1 MEKKSKLHIGW
12 LVTAMVVVLLII
24 DQWIKLYIKT
34 HFCLGESVRVTDWFF
49 IDFIENN
56 GMAWGMSFIGKFW
69 LSLVRSVAIIFL
81 VWYLHRIIKQG
92 KHRLVYIFLV
102 ALVLAGAIGNMIDS
116 MFYGL
121 MFTASSPY
129 YVAYQVPFGEG
140 YAPFFMGKVVD
151 MFRFPFFTYTWP
163 EWFPI
168 WVDSRARSSTLCSIL
183 QIHVSVSV
191 SSPCS
196 SSAVRNWK
204 SWERERRNLLISH
217 LLQRK
222 IHQRNLH
229 QGNLLKNLPG
239 NHKIGGIW
247 DEEDLCVFLDI
258 DMPASGRGFL

>member
-1 MEKKSKLHIGW
+1 MKENKKVKTGW
-12 LVTAMVVVLLII
+12 LVTAMVVILLII
-24 DQWIKLYIKT
+24 DQIIKLYIKT
-34 HFCLGESVRVTDWFF
+34 HFCLGESVRVTDWFYIEF
-49 IDFIENN
+49 VENN

-168 WVDSRARSSTLCSIL
+168 WGGQQGTFFDPVFNFADSC
-183 QIHVSVSV
+183 VSVGIIAMLIFCRKELEELGEGKKK
-191 SSPCS
+191 SSDKLS
-196 SSAVRNWK
+196 SSEK
-204 SWERERRNLLISH
+204 SSSG
-217 LLQRK
+217 K
-222 IHQRNLH
+222 SS
-229 QGNLLKNLPG
+229 
-239 NHKIGGIW
+239 
-247 DEEDLCVFLDI
+247 EES
-258 DMPASGRGFL
+258 AQKS

>member
-1 MEKKSKLHIGW
+1 MEKKRKLHIGW
-12 LVTAMVVVLLII
+12 LVTAMGVVLLII
-24 DQWIKLYIKT
+24 AQWIKLYIKT

-116 MFYGL
+116 MFYGM

-168 WVDSRARSSTLCSIL
+168 WGGQQGTFFDPVFNFADSC
-183 QIHVSVSV
+183 VSVGIIAMLIFCRKELEELGEGKKK
-191 SSPCS
+191 SSDKS
-196 SSAVRNWK
+196 SSSEK
-204 SWERERRNLLISH
+204 SSSGKSSSGKSSSGKSSEESA
-217 LLQRK
+217 RK
-222 IHQRNLH
+222 
-229 QGNLLKNLPG
+229 
-239 NHKIGGIW
+239 
-247 DEEDLCVFLDI
+247 
-258 DMPASGRGFL
+258 S

>member
-12 LVTAMVVVLLII
+12 LVTAMGVVLLII

-168 WVDSRARSSTLCSIL
+168 WGGQQGTFFDPVFNFADSC
-183 QIHVSVSV
+183 VSVGIIAMLIFCRKELEELGEGKKK
-191 SSPCS
+191 SSDKS
-196 SSAVRNWK
+196 SSSEKNSSEKPSSGK
-204 SWERERRNLLISH
+204 SSEESA
-217 LLQRK
+217 RK
-222 IHQRNLH
+222 
-229 QGNLLKNLPG
+229 
-239 NHKIGGIW
+239 
-247 DEEDLCVFLDI
+247 
-258 DMPASGRGFL
+258 S

>member
-1 MEKKSKLHIGW
+1 MKENKKVKTGW
-12 LVTAMVVVLLII
+12 LVTAMVVILLII
-24 DQWIKLYIKT
+24 DQIIKLYIKT
-34 HFCLGESVRVTDWFF
+34 HFCLGESVRVTDWFYIEF
-49 IDFIENN
+49 VENN

-116 MFYGL
+116 MFYGM

-168 WVDSRARSSTLCSIL
+168 WGGQQGTFFDPVFNFADSC
-183 QIHVSVSV
+183 VSVGIIAMLIFCRKELEELGEGKKK
-191 SSPCS
+191 SSDKS
-196 SSAVRNWK
+196 SSSEKNSSEK
-204 SWERERRNLLISH
+204 SSSGKSSEESA
-217 LLQRK
+217 RK
-222 IHQRNLH
+222 
-229 QGNLLKNLPG
+229 
-239 NHKIGGIW
+239 
-247 DEEDLCVFLDI
+247 
-258 DMPASGRGFL
+258 S

>member
-1 MEKKSKLHIGW
+1 MEKKGNLHIGW

-116 MFYGL
+116 MFYGM

-168 WVDSRARSSTLCSIL
+168 WGGQQGTFFDPVFNFADSC
-183 QIHVSVSV
+183 VSVGIIAMLIFCRKELEELGEGKKK
-191 SSPCS
+191 SSDKS
-196 SSAVRNWK
+196 SSSEK
-204 SWERERRNLLISH
+204 SSSG
-217 LLQRK
+217 K
-222 IHQRNLH
+222 SSS
-229 QGNLLKNLPG
+229 GKSSSG
-239 NHKIGGIW
+239 KSS
-247 DEEDLCVFLDI
+247 EES
-258 DMPASGRGFL
+258 AQKS

>member
-12 LVTAMVVVLLII
+12 LVTAMGGVLLII

-168 WVDSRARSSTLCSIL
+168 WGGQQGTFFDPVFNFADSC
-183 QIHVSVSV
+183 VSVGIIAMLIFCRKELEELGEGKKK
-191 SSPCS
+191 SSDKLS
-196 SSAVRNWK
+196 SSEK
-204 SWERERRNLLISH
+204 SSSEKSSSG
-217 LLQRK
+217 K
-222 IHQRNLH
+222 SS
-229 QGNLLKNLPG
+229 
-239 NHKIGGIW
+239 
-247 DEEDLCVFLDI
+247 EES
-258 DMPASGRGFL
+258 AQKS

>member
-12 LVTAMVVVLLII
+12 LVTAMVVILLVI
-24 DQWIKLYIKT
+24 DQIIKLYIKT
-34 HFCLGESVRVTDWFF
+34 HFYLGESVRVTDWFF

-168 WVDSRARSSTLCSIL
+168 WGGQQGTFFDPVFNFADSC
-183 QIHVSVSV
+183 VSVGIIAMLIFCRKELEELGEGKKK
-191 SSPCS
+191 SSDKS
-196 SSAVRNWK
+196 SSSEKNSSEK
-204 SWERERRNLLISH
+204 SSSG
-217 LLQRK
+217 K
-222 IHQRNLH
+222 SS
-229 QGNLLKNLPG
+229 
-239 NHKIGGIW
+239 
-247 DEEDLCVFLDI
+247 EES
-258 DMPASGRGFL
+258 AQKS

>member
-12 LVTAMVVVLLII
+12 LVTAMGGVLLII

-116 MFYGL
+116 MFYGM

-168 WVDSRARSSTLCSIL
+168 WGGQQGTFFDPVFNFADSC
-183 QIHVSVSV
+183 VSVGIIAMLIFCRKELEELGEGKKK
-191 SSPCS
+191 SSDKS
-196 SSAVRNWK
+196 SSSEK
-204 SWERERRNLLISH
+204 SSSEKSSSG
-217 LLQRK
+217 K
-222 IHQRNLH
+222 SS
-229 QGNLLKNLPG
+229 
-239 NHKIGGIW
+239 
-247 DEEDLCVFLDI
+247 EES
-258 DMPASGRGFL
+258 AQKS

>member
-1 MEKKSKLHIGW
+1 MEKKSNLHIGW

-168 WVDSRARSSTLCSIL
+168 WGGQQGTFFDPVFNFADSC
-183 QIHVSVSV
+183 VSVGIIALLIFCRKELEELGEGKKK
-191 SSPCS
+191 SSDKLS
-196 SSAVRNWK
+196 SSEK
-204 SWERERRNLLISH
+204 SSSEKSSSG
-217 LLQRK
+217 K
-222 IHQRNLH
+222 SS
-229 QGNLLKNLPG
+229 
-239 NHKIGGIW
+239 
-247 DEEDLCVFLDI
+247 EES
-258 DMPASGRGFL
+258 AQKS

>member
-116 MFYGL
+116 MFYGM

-168 WVDSRARSSTLCSIL
+168 WGGQQGTFFDPVFNFADSC
-183 QIHVSVSV
+183 VSVGIIAMLIFCRKELEELGEGKKK
-191 SSPCS
+191 SSDKS
-196 SSAVRNWK
+196 SSSEKNSSEK
-204 SWERERRNLLISH
+204 SSSGKSSSGKSSEESA
-217 LLQRK
+217 RK
-222 IHQRNLH
+222 
-229 QGNLLKNLPG
+229 
-239 NHKIGGIW
+239 
-247 DEEDLCVFLDI
+247 
-258 DMPASGRGFL
+258 S

>member
-168 WVDSRARSSTLCSIL
+168 WGGQQGTFFDPVFNFADSC
-183 QIHVSVSV
+183 VSVGIIAMLIFCRKELEELGEGKKK
-191 SSPCS
+191 SSDKLS
-196 SSAVRNWK
+196 SSEK
-204 SWERERRNLLISH
+204 SSSEKSSSEKSSSG
-217 LLQRK
+217 K
-222 IHQRNLH
+222 SS
-229 QGNLLKNLPG
+229 
-239 NHKIGGIW
+239 
-247 DEEDLCVFLDI
+247 EES
-258 DMPASGRGFL
+258 AQKS

>member
-1 MEKKSKLHIGW
+1 MKENKKVKTGW
-12 LVTAMVVVLLII
+12 LVTAMVVILLII
-24 DQWIKLYIKT
+24 DQIIKLYIKT
-34 HFCLGESVRVTDWFF
+34 HFCLGESVRVTDWFYIEF
-49 IDFIENN
+49 VENN

-116 MFYGL
+116 MFYGM

-163 EWFPI
+163 D
-168 WVDSRARSSTLCSIL
+168 WVPFFGGQHGTFFDPVFNFADSC
-183 QIHVSVSV
+183 VSVGVISLLFF
-191 SSPCS
+191 C
-196 SSAVRNWK
+196 
-204 SWERERRNLLISH
+204 REELEQL
-217 LLQRK
+217 
-222 IHQRNLH
+222 
-229 QGNLLKNLPG
+229 
-239 NHKIGGIW
+239 GGGKK
-247 DEEDLCVFLDI
+247 ENEQEKE
-258 DMPASGRGFL
+258 